1 MDRMLPSNGQQIGG
15 ACLEV
20 KHVSIGQPLPSVIR
34 SDHDDN
40 SIESLPVRPDTME
53 LWTYWS

>member
-1 MDRMLPSNGQQIGG
+1 MDR
-15 ACLEV
+15 
-20 KHVSIGQPLPSVIR
+20 IR

-40 SIESLPVRPDTME
+40 SIESLPVHPDTME